1 MPCRW
6 RRARRDVDANA
17 NARVALCL
25 VLSIETDPCG
35 ARAVTRR

>member
-1 MPCRW
+1 MPW

-25 VLSIETDPCG
+25 VLSIETIHVVR
-35 ARAVTRR
+35 AR